1 MIDNAAI
8 QAKTFGVLRWVTI
21 VVFAAVTIFPFYY
34 MVLLSFVP
42 ISELLQDPGRLWV
55 PLNEISFTSYKEV
68 LTPVSQG
75 GQGFLHFMLNS
86 ALVAIATVLLT
97 LAVSVLGA
105 YAVARLR
112 FTGRRHTGT
121 MFLAVY
127 LFPAVILAGPLYI
140 AFAKL
145 GLTNSLVGVT
155 LVYIALTVPVS
166 VHMLRGHFQTIPAS
180 VEEAAVIDGCS
191 RFAMLRYV
199 TLPLSMPAIMSTALY
214 IFMIAWNEFLFALLF
229 LTGDRDKWTVSLG
242 LSQLTSGIEVP
253 KTVLMAGSVL
263 LTVPIIVLYGI
274 AERTL
279 TEGRT
284 AGAEKG

>member
-1 MIDNAAI
+1 MDNATL
-8 QAKTFGVLRWVTI
+8 QRNTFGVLRWVSI
-21 VVFAAVTIFPFYY
+21 VVFAVVTIFPFYY
-34 MVLLSFVP
+34 MVLLSLVP
-42 ISELLQDPGRLWV
+42 ISTLLQDPGRLWV
-55 PLNEISFTSYKEV
+55 PLSEISLDAYREV
-68 LTPVSQG
+68 LTPVADG
-75 GQGFLHFMLNS
+75 GQGFLQFMLNS
-86 ALVAIATVLLT
+86 AMVAIATVLLT

-112 FTGRRHTGT
+112 FRGRQHIGT
-121 MFLAVY
+121 MFLSVY

-140 AFAKL
+140 AFARL
-145 GLTNSLVGVT
+145 GLTSSLAGVT
-155 LVYIALTVPVS
+155 IVYIALTVPVS
-166 VHMLRGHFQTIPAS
+166 VHMLRQHFETIPVS

-191 RFAMLRYV
+191 RWAMLRHV
-199 TLPLSMPAIMSTALY
+199 TLPLSIPAIMSTALY

-253 KTVLMAGSVL
+253 KTILMAGSVI
-263 LTVPIIVLYGI
+263 LTVPIILLYGI

-279 TEGRT
+279 TEGAT